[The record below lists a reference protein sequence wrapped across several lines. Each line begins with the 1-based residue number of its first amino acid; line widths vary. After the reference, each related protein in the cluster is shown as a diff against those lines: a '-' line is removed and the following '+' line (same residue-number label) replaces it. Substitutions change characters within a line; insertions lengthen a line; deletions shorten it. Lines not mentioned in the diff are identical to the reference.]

1 MPRSPFST
9 SVQNLPPRL
18 HYSPNSSRMSCRHSC
33 ACFTIDYKI
42 ALHGLMSFTKPAI
55 CPLIIEP

>member
-18 HYSPNSSRMSCRHSC
+18 RDKTFLSVEELKDIY
-33 ACFTIDYKI
+33 ACFTIDSKI
-42 ALHGLMSFTKPAI
+42 DLHGLMSFTKPAI